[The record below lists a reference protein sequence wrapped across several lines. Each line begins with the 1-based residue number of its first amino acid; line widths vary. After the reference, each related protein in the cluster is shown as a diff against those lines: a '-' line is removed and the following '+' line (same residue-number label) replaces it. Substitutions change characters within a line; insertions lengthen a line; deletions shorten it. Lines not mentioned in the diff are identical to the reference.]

1 VSEEWTARGAQH
13 RVLPTVVVNLSVGS
27 LEDGAPL
34 SLDVARQRNR

>member
-1 VSEEWTARGAQH
+1 
-13 RVLPTVVVNLSVGS
+13 VNLSVGS